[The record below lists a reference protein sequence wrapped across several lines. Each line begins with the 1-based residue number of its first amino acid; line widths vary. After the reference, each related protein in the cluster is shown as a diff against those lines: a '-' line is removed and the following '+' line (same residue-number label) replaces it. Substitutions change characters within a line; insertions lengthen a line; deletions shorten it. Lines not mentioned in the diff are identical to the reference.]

1 MNGRPGAMRGAL
13 LAVTLLLLTGCGST
27 MLKDASVTVESWG
40 EVDGA
45 PVALYTLDNGRIRA
59 SITNFG
65 ATVTEL
71 LVPDRAGD
79 LGDIVLG
86 FDSLE
91 GYRTRSPYFGCT
103 VGRVGNRIANGAF
116 SIDGERFQLLVNNGP
131 HQLHGGPQ
139 GFDKVVWRSDHR
151 MTEEGPQVRLTHRSP
166 DGDQG
171 YPGEVRAEV
180 IYTLTADDELRV
192 EMSAWC
198 DRRTPVNIVHHS
210 YWNLAGHASGDILA
224 QELRLHAERYTP
236 TDATLIPTGA
246 IDPVAG
252 TPFDFR
258 ISKPIGAD
266 IGELPPKGDD
276 PGGYDLNFVV
286 NGEPG
291 TMRAVSRAV
300 DPASGRVME
309 IESDAPGVQFY
320 SGNFLDGITGKGG
333 AVYAKHGGFCLETQI
348 FPDAVNR
355 QGTPGWPPVLLSPDE
370 EFRHVMIHRFST
382 ERD

>member
-13 LAVTLLLLTGCGST
+13 LAATLLLLTGCGST

-131 HQLHGGPQ
+131 HQLHGGPAGLRQ
-139 GFDKVVWRSDHR
+139 GGGAG
-151 MTEEGPQVRLTHRSP
+151 GP
-166 DGDQG
+166 
-171 YPGEVRAEV
+171 
-180 IYTLTADDELRV
+180 ADD
-192 EMSAWC
+192 
-198 DRRTPVNIVHHS
+198 
-210 YWNLAGHASGDILA
+210 G
-224 QELRLHAERYTP
+224 
-236 TDATLIPTGA
+236 
-246 IDPVAG
+246 
-252 TPFDFR
+252 
-258 ISKPIGAD
+258 
-266 IGELPPKGDD
+266 
-276 PGGYDLNFVV
+276 
-286 NGEPG
+286 
-291 TMRAVSRAV
+291 
-300 DPASGRVME
+300 
-309 IESDAPGVQFY
+309 
-320 SGNFLDGITGKGG
+320 GG
-333 AVYAKHGGFCLETQI
+333 AAGATHPPLPGRRSGLSRGGPSRGDLH
-348 FPDAVNR
+348 PDR
-355 QGTPGWPPVLLSPDE
+355 G
-370 EFRHVMIHRFST
+370 
-382 ERD
+382 